1 MKLKTLVLLGLFCIL
16 SCNESRL
23 ENKRVNHSNPITIS
37 PNKEVFEKSI
47 AIADKPL
54 KCTCVEN
61 SYKRIR
67 DHEVSF
73 QNIKSQAKENLDK
86 FSKWSDDSLRFKV
99 KSIRFSHF
107 DSIPEKFRVFKN
119 IEQVIIADVRNG
131 NSDSLA
137 FYGLDLF
144 PKLKSLVFWGS
155 SISINPQEKWLTKIE
170 RIYAEKSIIYGIKD
184 FTALPNLRTLSF
196 AYSGFHEFPENIES
210 LKCLSELTLGAY
222 RGGELELSTM
232 DLRHLPCL
240 KTLQLQT
247 WYNTLIG
254 LPLGLDSLELDKLTI
269 HHQGLTFEEKEKLKL
284 Y

>member
-99 KSIRFSHF
+99 KYKRIF
-107 DSIPEKFRVFKN
+107 
-119 IEQVIIADVRNG
+119 Q
-131 NSDSLA
+131 
-137 FYGLDLF
+137 
-144 PKLKSLVFWGS
+144 LVFCLYFFFVWS
-155 SISINPQEKWLTKIE
+155 LH
-170 RIYAEKSIIYGIKD
+170 
-184 FTALPNLRTLSF
+184 LRLE
-196 AYSGFHEFPENIES
+196 G
-210 LKCLSELTLGAY
+210 LG
-222 RGGELELSTM
+222 
-232 DLRHLPCL
+232 
-240 KTLQLQT
+240 
-247 WYNTLIG
+247 WFVN
-254 LPLGLDSLELDKLTI
+254 
-269 HHQGLTFEEKEKLKL
+269 
-284 Y
+284 